1 MTKKH
6 MISVLFHTESHYPV
20 SRKKVKEAVIGA
32 LSGKVFRDAEVSV
45 SIIGDRK
52 MQTLNKKYRNLD
64 KTADVLSF
72 PTNDPTQ
79 PSPVPFIE
87 SPDDVL
93 RLGDIVVSFPQA
105 RLRAIRENTLV
116 DDMIVF
122 LVLHGLDHLMGKHH
136 E

>member
-1 MTKKH
+1 MV
-6 MISVLFHTESHYPV
+6 SVLFRTESHYPV
-20 SRKKVKEAVIGA
+20 SRKKVITAVTVA
-32 LSGKVFRDAEVSV
+32 LEGKVFRDAEVSV

-52 MQTLNKKYRNLD
+52 MQLLNKKYRNLD

-72 PTNDPTQ
+72 PTSDPTQ
-79 PSPVPFIE
+79 PSPIPFVE
-87 SPDDVL
+87 SPDEVL
-93 RLGDIVVSFPQA
+93 RLGDIVVSYPQA
-105 RLRAIRENTLV
+105 RLRAMRENTLV